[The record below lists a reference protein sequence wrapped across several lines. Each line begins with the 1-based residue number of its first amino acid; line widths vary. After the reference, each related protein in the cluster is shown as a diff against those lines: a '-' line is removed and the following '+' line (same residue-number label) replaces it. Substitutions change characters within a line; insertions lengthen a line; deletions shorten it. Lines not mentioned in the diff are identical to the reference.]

1 MDYAGAPIASRVYD
15 PRGFFHTL
23 VRQPIPEQK
32 SRPFSKT
39 RVAGFSVALIGSVI
53 HVKSQ
58 LLGPC
63 APFKSFVRIRK
74 RNDLEVK
81 MKTIRIKDYY
91 GIYQE
96 IPVSDELH
104 EEWRA
109 LQNETQRVHRKEV
122 YHRDWTPI
130 EDLFEMPKSY
140 EQNPMEDT
148 LLWDEQVAALY
159 AAIAQLTPIQQRRIH
174 MLMENMTIREIARQE
189 GCHMN
194 AALKSVNGAL
204 KKLHNLLKD
213 WA

>member
-1 MDYAGAPIASRVYD
+1 
-15 PRGFFHTL
+15 
-23 VRQPIPEQK
+23 
-32 SRPFSKT
+32 
-39 RVAGFSVALIGSVI
+39 
-53 HVKSQ
+53 
-58 LLGPC
+58 
-63 APFKSFVRIRK
+63 
-74 RNDLEVK
+74 

-96 IPVSDELH
+96 IPVSDELY

-159 AAIAQLTPIQQRRIH
+159 AAIAQLTPPYERSAEICQRCAQKAPRSSERLGI
-174 MLMENMTIREIARQE
+174 
-189 GCHMN
+189 N
-194 AALKSVNGAL
+194 A
-204 KKLHNLLKD
+204 
-213 WA
+213 

>member
-1 MDYAGAPIASRVYD
+1 
-15 PRGFFHTL
+15 
-23 VRQPIPEQK
+23 
-32 SRPFSKT
+32 
-39 RVAGFSVALIGSVI
+39 
-53 HVKSQ
+53 
-58 LLGPC
+58 
-63 APFKSFVRIRK
+63 
-74 RNDLEVK
+74 
-81 MKTIRIKDYY
+81 MKAIKIKDYY

-96 IPVSDELH
+96 IPVSDELY

-204 KKLHNLLKD
+204 KKLHDLLKD

>member
-1 MDYAGAPIASRVYD
+1 
-15 PRGFFHTL
+15 
-23 VRQPIPEQK
+23 
-32 SRPFSKT
+32 
-39 RVAGFSVALIGSVI
+39 
-53 HVKSQ
+53 
-58 LLGPC
+58 
-63 APFKSFVRIRK
+63 
-74 RNDLEVK
+74 

-96 IPVSDELH
+96 IPVSDELY

-159 AAIAQLTPIQQRRIH
+159 AAIAQLTPLQQRRIH
-174 MLMENMTIREIARQE
+174 MLMENMPIR
-189 GCHMN
+189 
-194 AALKSVNGAL
+194 
-204 KKLHNLLKD
+204 
-213 WA
+213 

>member
-1 MDYAGAPIASRVYD
+1 
-15 PRGFFHTL
+15 
-23 VRQPIPEQK
+23 
-32 SRPFSKT
+32 
-39 RVAGFSVALIGSVI
+39 
-53 HVKSQ
+53 
-58 LLGPC
+58 
-63 APFKSFVRIRK
+63 
-74 RNDLEVK
+74 

-96 IPVSDELH
+96 IPVSDELY

-130 EDLFEMPKSY
+130 ETFSKCRSLMSRTRWKI
-140 EQNPMEDT
+140 T

-204 KKLHNLLKD
+204 KKLHDLLKD

>member
-1 MDYAGAPIASRVYD
+1 MDYAEAPIASRGIS
-15 PRGFFHTL
+15 PRGFFDPR
-23 VRQPIPEQK
+23 VQQPILEQIADH
-32 SRPFSKT
+32 SRM
-39 RVAGFSVALIGSVI
+39 RVAGSFVAQIGSII

-96 IPVSDELH
+96 IPVSDELY

-204 KKLHNLLKD
+204 KKLHDLLKD